1 MALFNILLDFVTA
14 GLFSQ
19 YLLSKAPLGFQM
31 AASPSFYNIIEFHD
45 YIIVFL
51 VFIFLI
57 VLWHLVWAINLSK
70 ILYPMVIN
78 LILLPA
84 IVPYFTNQWVLFK
97 QNSGV
102 YSSENIIIEKKNVL
116 EFLKIYTPE
125 EAKIMET
132 MLSLIYPYCF
142 DENKN
147 NNIFAL
153 KVLLFLLFI
162 LFILENTKQTTSIF
176 ALLNTNEILAE
187 NFVYLQYRHIQNQ
200 LRRLTHAP
208 RLEIIWTIFPSFILL
223 AIAIPSLILLYQLD
237 NVEPISLCIKVIG
250 HQWYWTYEIG
260 ISIPLFS
267 DLTRFS
273 QESIPTSFDSYML
286 SEELSNL
293 RLLEVDNP
301 LFVPVDMPL
310 TFMITSTDV
319 LHSWA
324 VPSLGIKVDAIP
336 GRLNRVGVSVLYT
349 GIFYGQ
355 CSELCG
361 VNHGFMPINIYAY
374 LE

>member
-1 MALFNILLDFVTA
+1 MEKLLAIL
-14 GLFSQ
+14 
-19 YLLSKAPLGFQM
+19 
-31 AASPSFYNIIEFHD
+31 
-45 YIIVFL
+45 
-51 VFIFLI
+51 
-57 VLWHLVWAINLSK
+57 
-70 ILYPMVIN
+70 
-78 LILLPA
+78 
-84 IVPYFTNQWVLFK
+84 
-97 QNSGV
+97 
-102 YSSENIIIEKKNVL
+102 
-116 EFLKIYTPE
+116 
-125 EAKIMET
+125 
-132 MLSLIYPYCF
+132 YPYCF
-142 DENKN
+142 DSKN
-147 NNIFAL
+147 QKGSFAL
-153 KVLLFLLFI
+153 KGLVVLLFI
-162 LFILENTKQTTSIF
+162 LFFFENTRKSTSIYT
-176 ALLNTNEILAE
+176 LLNSNELLTE
-187 NFVYLQYRHIQNQ
+187 KFVYLQYRKIQIQ

-208 RLEIIWTIFPSFILL
+208 RLEIVWTIFPSFILL

-260 ISIPLFS
+260 VSVPLFS
-267 DLTRFS
+267 DLLRFS
-273 QESIPTSFDSYML
+273 QDLIPTSFDSYML

-349 GIFYGQ
+349 GVFYGQ

-361 VNHGFMPINIYAY
+361 INHGFMPINVYAY
-374 LE
+374 LD